1 MFEQITAVINAF
13 LTFVGSILGLFS

>member
-13 LTFVGSILGLFS
+13 LTFVGTILGLFS